1 MPPSF
6 SKPSFLASRTGGRRT
21 RLLAVVGLVAA
32 LGAGGL
38 WALGKNQQHPEA
50 AVPVAAPGA
59 AAPARPALTV
69 TTTTAQRVEWPRT
82 LSANGNVTAWQE
94 AIVGAEPQGLR
105 LTDVLVD
112 VGHVVK
118 KGQVLARLQSD
129 TVSAELAQSRAAV
142 AEAEAALVEAKANAD
157 RGRQLEP
164 TGTISKQQF
173 NRYVAAEQTAQAQ
186 LIAARAKVQ
195 ADEVRLAQTRILAP
209 DAGVIS
215 ARSATVGSVVQSGQE
230 LFRLVRGGRLE
241 WRAEVTAAELA
252 RVKPGMSAS
261 LTVPSGAQVGGRVR
275 MVAPTVDP
283 QTRNGIVYV
292 DLPDQGEA
300 RAGMFARGEIDIGKA
315 PALTLPQTAVVM
327 REGFAYVF
335 QLGTDGRVTQTK
347 VQAGRRVGDRIEILD
362 GLDAQATVAANGAG
376 FLSDGDLVRV
386 VSDAPAQAAGARTD
400 APVR

>member
-1 MPPSF
+1 MPLPF
-6 SKPSFLASRTGGRRT
+6 SKFPLFSGRDGKLRT
-21 RLLAVVGLVAA
+21 RVMVVLGIVAA

-38 WALGKNQQHPEA
+38 WALGKNQQDPEA
-50 AVPVAAPGA
+50 APAPVAPKA

-69 TTTTAQRVEWPRT
+69 TTTTAERVEWPRT
-82 LSANGNVTAWQE
+82 LSANGNVMAWQE

-112 VGHVVK
+112 VGSVVK

-129 TVSAELAQSRAAV
+129 TVAAELAQSRAAV
-142 AEAEAALVEAKANAD
+142 AEAEAALVEARANAD

-164 TGTISKQQF
+164 SGTISKQQF

-186 LIAARAKVQ
+186 LASAQAKVQ

-209 DAGVIS
+209 DEGVIS

-241 WRAEVTAAELA
+241 WRAEVTAAELV

-261 LTVPSGAQVGGRVR
+261 LTVPGGAKVAGRVR

-292 DLPDQGEA
+292 DVPASSEA
-300 RAGMFARGEIDIGKA
+300 RAGMFARGEIDIGHA

-335 QLGTDGRVTQTK
+335 QLGPDGRVGQIK

-362 GLDAQATVAANGAG
+362 GLDAQATVVASGAG

-386 VSDAPAQAAGARTD
+386 VSDAQAAAGAPATR
-400 APVR
+400 